1 MFNYIDLIG
10 ILIVLIC
17 AFFAYKRGF
26 VKTFFGFISTF
37 VAIALLSYLYQNS
50 NSDALCDAGVQAI
63 KDNTGIDEWL
73 ESTLTT
79 ALKSSSEEEIKSGE
93 VKQDIEENNME
104 NALKDLPE
112 NIKNFVGLEEYKENA
127 KNTVIE
133 NSKEIILKILSWVV
147 IYLSVRIILF
157 IICLVCNGIMSI
169 PFLKQINNLTGLVLG
184 LILGLFRI
192 YVILAIIS
200 FIITIVPI
208 TPVVDAIKASLII
221 GFMYE
226 NNLLVSLIF

>member
-1 MFNYIDLIG
+1 MFNYVDLIG

-17 AFFAYKRGF
+17 AFVAYKRGF

-37 VAIALLSYLYQNS
+37 VAIALAF
-50 NSDALCDAGVQAI
+50 ALCDTGVQII
-63 KDNTGIDEWL
+63 KDNTDIDEWL

-79 ALKSSSEEEIKSGE
+79 ALKPSSDEEEIKSDE
-93 VKQDIEENNME
+93 TKQDSEENNME

-133 NSKEIILKILSWVV
+133 NSKEIILKILSWVI
-147 IYLSVRIILF
+147 IYLVVRIIVF
-157 IICLVCNGIMSI
+157 VICLVCNGIMSI
-169 PFLKQINNLTGLVLG
+169 PFLKQINNLTGLILG

-200 FIITIVPI
+200 FVITIVPI
-208 TPVVDAIKASLII
+208 TPVVDAIKASMII

>member
-37 VAIALLSYLYQNS
+37 VAIALAF
-50 NSDALCDAGVQAI
+50 ALCDIGVQII
-63 KDNTGIDEWL
+63 KDNTDIDEWL

-79 ALKSSSEEEIKSGE
+79 ALKPSSDEEEIKSDE
-93 VKQDIEENNME
+93 TKQDSEENNME

>member
-37 VAIALLSYLYQNS
+37 VAIALAF
-50 NSDALCDAGVQAI
+50 ALCDAGVQTI

-200 FIITIVPI
+200 FVITIVPI
-208 TPVVDAIKASLII
+208 TPVVDAIKASMII

>member
-1 MFNYIDLIG
+1 MVNYVDLIG

-17 AFFAYKRGF
+17 AFLAYKRGF

-37 VAIALLSYLYQNS
+37 VAIVLAFV
-50 NSDALCDAGVQAI
+50 LCNTGVQVI

-79 ALKSSSEEEIKSGE
+79 ALKPSSEEEIKSDE
-93 VKQDIEENNME
+93 VKQDSEESNME

-133 NSKEIILKILSWVV
+133 DSKEIILKILSWVV
-147 IYLSVRIILF
+147 IYLAVRIILF
-157 IICLVCNGIMSI
+157 VICLVCNGIMSI

-184 LILGLFRI
+184 IILGLFRI

>member
-1 MFNYIDLIG
+1 MFNYVDLIG

-17 AFFAYKRGF
+17 AFVAYKRGF

-37 VAIALLSYLYQNS
+37 VAIALAF
-50 NSDALCDAGVQAI
+50 ALCDTGVQII
-63 KDNTGIDEWL
+63 KDNTDIDEWL

-79 ALKSSSEEEIKSGE
+79 ALKPSSDEEEIKSDE
-93 VKQDIEENNME
+93 TKQDSEENNME

-112 NIKNFVGLEEYKENA
+112 NIKKFFGLEEYKENA

-133 NSKEIILKILSWVV
+133 NSKEIILKILSWVI
-147 IYLSVRIILF
+147 IYLAVRIILF
-157 IICLVCNGIMSI
+157 VICLVCNGIMSI
-169 PFLKQINNLTGLVLG
+169 PFLKQINNLTGLILG

-200 FIITIVPI
+200 FVITIVPI
-208 TPVVDAIKASLII
+208 TPVVDAIKASMII

>member
-1 MFNYIDLIG
+1 MFNIVDVIG
-10 ILIVLIC
+10 IIIVLIC
-17 AFFAYKRGF
+17 AFIAYKRGF

-37 VAIALLSYLYQNS
+37 VAIALAF
-50 NSDALCDAGVQAI
+50 ALCNWGVQII
-63 KDNTGIDEWL
+63 KENTEIDEWL

-79 ALKSSSEEEIKSGE
+79 ALKPSADEENSTQKENEEESSL
-93 VKQDIEENNME
+93 ENS
-104 NALKDLPE
+104 LKDLPE

-133 NSKEIILKILSWVV
+133 NSKEIILKILSWII
-147 IYLSVRIILF
+147 IYLVVRIALF
-157 IICLVCNGIMSI
+157 IVCLICDGIMSI
-169 PFLKQINNLTGLVLG
+169 PFLKQINNLTGLILG

-192 YVILAIIS
+192 YVVLAIIS
-200 FIITIVPI
+200 FAVTVLPI
-208 TPVVDAIKASLII
+208 TSVVDIIKSSMII

>member
-37 VAIALLSYLYQNS
+37 VAIALAF
-50 NSDALCDAGVQAI
+50 ALCDAGVQTI

-157 IICLVCNGIMSI
+157 I
-169 PFLKQINNLTGLVLG
+169 
-184 LILGLFRI
+184 
-192 YVILAIIS
+192 
-200 FIITIVPI
+200 
-208 TPVVDAIKASLII
+208 
-221 GFMYE
+221 FME
-226 NNLLVSLIF
+226 I

>member
-1 MFNYIDLIG
+1 MFNIVDVIG
-10 ILIVLIC
+10 IIIVLIC
-17 AFFAYKRGF
+17 AFIAYKRGF

-37 VAIALLSYLYQNS
+37 VAIALAF
-50 NSDALCDAGVQAI
+50 ALCNWGVQII
-63 KDNTGIDEWL
+63 KENTEIDEWL

-79 ALKSSSEEEIKSGE
+79 ALKPSADEENSTQKENEEENSL
-93 VKQDIEENNME
+93 ENS
-104 NALKDLPE
+104 LKDLPE

-133 NSKEIILKILSWVV
+133 NSKEIILKILSWII
-147 IYLSVRIILF
+147 IYLVVRIALF
-157 IICLVCNGIMSI
+157 IVCLICDGIMSI
-169 PFLKQINNLTGLVLG
+169 PFLKQINNLTGLILG

-192 YVILAIIS
+192 YVVLAIIS
-200 FIITIVPI
+200 FAVTVLPI
-208 TPVVDAIKASLII
+208 TSVVDIIKSSMII

>member
-37 VAIALLSYLYQNS
+37 VAIALAF
-50 NSDALCDAGVQAI
+50 ALCDAGVQAI

-79 ALKSSSEEEIKSGE
+79 ALKSSSEEEIKNGE

>member
-37 VAIALLSYLYQNS
+37 VAIALAF
-50 NSDALCDAGVQAI
+50 ALCNTGVQVI

-79 ALKSSSEEEIKSGE
+79 ALKSSSEEEIKNGE

-208 TPVVDAIKASLII
+208 TPVVDAIKSSLII

>member
-37 VAIALLSYLYQNS
+37 VAIALAF
-50 NSDALCDAGVQAI
+50 ALCNTGVQVI

>member
-37 VAIALLSYLYQNS
+37 VAIALAF
-50 NSDALCDAGVQAI
+50 ALCNTGVQVI

-79 ALKSSSEEEIKSGE
+79 ALKPSFEEEIKNDE
-93 VKQDIEENNME
+93 TKQDSEENSME

-133 NSKEIILKILSWVV
+133 NSKEVILKILSWVV
-147 IYLSVRIILF
+147 IYLAVRIILF

-184 LILGLFRI
+184 IILGLFRI

>member
-37 VAIALLSYLYQNS
+37 VAIALAF
-50 NSDALCDAGVQAI
+50 ALCNTGVQVI

-79 ALKSSSEEEIKSGE
+79 ALKPSSEEEIKNDE
-93 VKQDIEENNME
+93 TKQDSEENSME

-133 NSKEIILKILSWVV
+133 NSKEVILKILSWVV
-147 IYLSVRIILF
+147 IYLAVRIILF

-184 LILGLFRI
+184 IILGLFRI

-200 FIITIVPI
+200 FIITLVPI

>member
-37 VAIALLSYLYQNS
+37 VAIALAF
-50 NSDALCDAGVQAI
+50 ALCDAGVQAI

-208 TPVVDAIKASLII
+208 SPVVDAIKSSLII

>member
-1 MFNYIDLIG
+1 MFNIVDVIG
-10 ILIVLIC
+10 IIIVLFC
-17 AFFAYKRGF
+17 AFIAYKRGF

-37 VAIALLSYLYQNS
+37 VAIALAF
-50 NSDALCDAGVQAI
+50 ALCNWGVQII
-63 KDNTGIDEWL
+63 KENTKIDEWL

-79 ALKSSSEEEIKSGE
+79 ALKPSADEENSTQNENEEENSL
-93 VKQDIEENNME
+93 ENS
-104 NALKDLPE
+104 LKDLPE

-133 NSKEIILKILSWVV
+133 NSKEIILKILSWII
-147 IYLSVRIILF
+147 IYLVVRIALF
-157 IICLVCNGIMSI
+157 IVCLICDGIMSI
-169 PFLKQINNLTGLVLG
+169 PFLKQINNLTGLILG

-192 YVILAIIS
+192 YVVLAIIS
-200 FIITIVPI
+200 FAVTVLPI
-208 TPVVDAIKASLII
+208 TSVVDIIKSSMII

>member
-37 VAIALLSYLYQNS
+37 VAIALAF
-50 NSDALCDAGVQAI
+50 ALCDAGVQTI

-112 NIKNFVGLEEYKENA
+112 NIKNLVGLEEYKENA

>member
-37 VAIALLSYLYQNS
+37 VAIALAF
-50 NSDALCDAGVQAI
+50 ALCNTGVQVI

-79 ALKSSSEEEIKSGE
+79 ALKPSSEEIKNDE
-93 VKQDIEENNME
+93 TKQDSEENSME

-133 NSKEIILKILSWVV
+133 NSKEVILKILSWVV
-147 IYLSVRIILF
+147 IYLAVRIILF

-184 LILGLFRI
+184 IILGLFRI